1 MREVERLSILGEF
14 WELAGTS
21 EAKEAEEFGSFAE
34 SALHHGEIG
43 DHFAEHPGDRA
54 RAEVV
59 AAVELF
65 EGGKDFFAGEVGV
78 FERGRLLAVAIDELA
93 VGEPAIFEGLA
104 IEFCAWVGGGEADLD
119 GKGIDFFGELDG
131 FADGF
136 AGFPWQAEDES
147 TVDGDAEFFA
157 IGGELAGFFEA
168 DALFDLI
175 ENFLIAAFVADKEEA
190 QPVVAHGF

>member
-1 MREVERLSILGEF
+1 MREVEGLSTLGEF
-14 WELAGTS
+14 GELGGVS
-21 EAKEAEEFGSFAE
+21 EVKEAEEFGSVAE
-34 SALHHGEIG
+34 SSLHHGEIG
-43 DHFAEHPGDRA
+43 DHFTEHAGDRA

-59 AAVELF
+59 TAVELF

-78 FERGRLLAVAIDELA
+78 FERGGLLAVAIDELA

-147 TVDGDAEFFA
+147 SVDGDAEFFA